1 VSLRSELEFKMVHSL
16 TLSSPSGRIYDQV
29 PAKSPSPLLLQL
41 ESFAAPANRPAITCV
56 AAGSA
61 SQIAAVDARG
71 TVFLC
76 DLEQNRYRKVAT
88 ACSPAQAMVWLPL
101 EGGAVAIAVGK
112 EAKVY
117 QLNGQLLATLRGHK
131 DKVDRLDV
139 NPLRKWVL
147 TQSVDTLI
155 VWEIA
160 TWKRIRTLNTEASKY
175 TWCSFTPDCQSLI
188 VNLRDGSL
196 YQLGLGK
203 FGMEKQYRGGGS
215 VALPCCSLQMTEMYA
230 VTDQN
235 VLIWDVKRPQSPHFA
250 LALPAGISKVV
261 QAVLIDEAKMALLAD
276 NGIVYVI
283 DLKTDQ
289 TLGELRG
296 EKCTIGSI
304 SLAPRRCL
312 VYTGSDGLA
321 RVVDFHLQ
329 LQLFAKR
336 IAGHIPLLRT
346 TFDLPEALSDP
357 AQAESAVSSSDH
369 SLMVLRKEGIDFNNV
384 STSTK
389 STDSN
394 PPCQHTLFQDLFKR
408 AGIDPEESKLQHCK
422 LRQLLQHYG
431 EYPGQYRGFIWR
443 FLLQLPNNKA
453 AFEGLYSKGMH
464 PALAALHNTAG
475 DWSGQ
480 MYAKVERVLS
490 ALAYW
495 SPIFGEAEFVPG
507 LLVPLASTCRGDDL
521 SLFETAITLFQQ
533 WFQHWLEFYPTPP
546 LNYLQSIH
554 NLVQFHSP
562 KLHQH
567 LQSLHCAPKAYIWP
581 ALRHLYVGFL
591 GLEGSVKLLDFLFTD
606 WDKPQLL
613 LFVAAAVV
621 IKQENRLLKMR
632 KASEIAAFFT
642 SPRTV
647 RLEKVLELAYVLFNE
662 TPNEVAIVG
671 FDQKVPISQGQYPL
685 FTGYPKFIVEERQGI
700 REQILAEEESMA
712 ASPASAAEV
721 TNQLAEYAEKQQ
733 KQQLKREQMT
743 QLEREWR
750 DLAQMEEQ
758 IRAQEKLAFDR
769 QTSLSKQ
776 QEIQAAEQRFTAEVA
791 KAANSRANELKQLEK
806 ELTRGAISDQY
817 GLETK
822 IADEAL
828 RAMEQRTM
836 QTITTAIAARTTEE
850 LNRKQDLLEAGYR
863 SQLDLKDQ
871 VTQAAWER
879 EDEAAR
885 LRADLHRAREQETA
899 ERKRLEET
907 EAAVENAQRLK
918 TVEHELKL
926 LEVAE
931 ERRLREIAEEELDR
945 GQAALSLLDQKRT
958 LLSTEE
964 HHHFSDLKRREAFHE
979 KKLLQEQQ
987 NQLQSITLS
996 HRKDLQSQQ
1005 EELDR
1010 LERDKARKEA
1020 EGRLIELRK
1029 QSEQRALQGER
1040 QFQQEVL
1047 GLDAEAKRKRQ
1058 ENLARLFEKKE
1069 EEEQLYFQRVLQNEK
1084 LGLARKTQVAE
1095 AAREEQ
1101 LRKLEEQRAR
1111 TLRAQEELASAHR
1124 SRLDQEAEFI
1134 RQREMPMDRPVDLS
1148 QKQSSVHSS
1157 LSSQAPREVSRRAVT
1172 FHSDF
1177 PSPDYTN
1184 GVSREYL
1191 DRHSSECSCS
1201 CESESG
1207 ASTPPL
1213 PTRSVREDQ
1222 YSEELSEGSELV
1234 LSGSSYSSYHSRR

>member
-1 VSLRSELEFKMVHSL
+1 MSLEFKMVHSL
-16 TLSSPSGRIYDQV
+16 TLCSPSGRMYDQGLPKC
-29 PAKSPSPLLLQL
+29 PASPLLLQF
-41 ESFAAPANRPAITCV
+41 ESFASAGSRPAITCV
-56 AAGSA
+56 AACSA
-61 SQIAAVDARG
+61 SQTAAVDAKG

-88 ACSPAQAMVWLPL
+88 ACSPAQTITGLPL

-112 EAKVY
+112 ETKVY

-131 DKVDRLDV
+131 DRVDRLDV
-139 NPLRKWVL
+139 NPLRKWL
-147 TQSVDTLI
+147 LSQSVDTLI
-155 VWEIA
+155 LWEIT

-175 TWCSFTPDCQSLI
+175 SFCLFTPDCQSLI

-203 FGMEKQYRGGGS
+203 FSLEKQFRGGGAVS
-215 VALPCCSLQMTEMYA
+215 LACCSLQMTEMYGITA
-230 VTDQN
+230 SN
-235 VLIWDVKRPQSPHFA
+235 VLIWDMKSPRSPHFA
-250 LALPAGISKVV
+250 LDLPAGVSKVT
-261 QAVLIDEAKMALLAD
+261 QAVLIDEGKMALLAD

-283 DLKTDQ
+283 DLKADQ
-289 TLGELRG
+289 TIGELRG
-296 EKCTIGSI
+296 DNCTISSF
-304 SLAPRRCL
+304 SLAQRRL
-312 VYTGSDGLA
+312 IYTGSDGLA
-321 RVVDFHLQ
+321 RIVDLRLQ

-336 IAGHIPLLRT
+336 VASHSALLRT
-346 TFDLPEALSDP
+346 TFPLPEALSDP
-357 AQAESAVSSSDH
+357 QNANSAVSSSDN
-369 SLMVLRKEGIDFNNV
+369 SLIVLRKEGVDFNNV
-384 STSTK
+384 SISTK
-389 STDSN
+389 MSDSDPN
-394 PPCQHTLFQDLFKR
+394 CQHTLFQGLFKR
-408 AGIDPEESKLQHCK
+408 AGIAPEESKLQHCK

-443 FLLQLPNNKA
+443 FLLQLPNNRA
-453 AFEGLYSKGMH
+453 AFEGLYSQGMH
-464 PALAALHNTAG
+464 PALAALHRTVG
-475 DWSGQ
+475 DWSAQ
-480 MYAKVERVLS
+480 MYGKVERVVS

-507 LLVPLASTCRGDDL
+507 LLVSLASVYRGDDL
-521 SLFETAITLFQQ
+521 SLFETAIALFQQ
-533 WFQHWLEFYPTPP
+533 WFQHWLLFYPTPP
-546 LNYLQSIH
+546 LNYLQSVH
-554 NLVQFHSP
+554 NLVQFHRP

-591 GLEGSVKLLDFLFTD
+591 GLEGTIRLLDFLFTD

-613 LFVAAAVV
+613 LFVAAALV

-632 KASEIAAFFT
+632 KAGEIAAFFT
-642 SPRTV
+642 SPRSIK
-647 RLEKVLELAYVLFNE
+647 LEKILELAFVLFNE
-662 TPNEVAIVG
+662 TPSEVAIVG
-671 FDQKVPISQGQYPL
+671 FDQKLPIPQGQYPL

-700 REQILAEEESMA
+700 REEILAEEEKMA
-712 ASPASAAEV
+712 ASPASAAEI

-733 KQQLKREQMT
+733 KYQLKREQMT

-769 QTSLSKQ
+769 QTSAQKQ

-791 KAANSRANELKQLEK
+791 KTANSRANELKQLEK

-828 RAMEQRTM
+828 RAMEQRTL
-836 QTITTAIAARTTEE
+836 QTIHTAIAARTAEE
-850 LNRKQDLLEAGYR
+850 LRRKQDLAQLAYR
-863 SQLDLKDQ
+863 SQLELKDQ

-885 LRADLHRAREQETA
+885 LRADLQRAREGETA
-899 ERKRLEET
+899 QRKRLEEV
-907 EAAVENAQRLK
+907 EASVENAQRLK
-918 TVEHELKL
+918 TLEHELKL
-926 LEVAE
+926 MEVAQ
-931 ERRLREIAEEELDR
+931 ERRLREIAEEELER

-964 HHHFSDLKRREAFHE
+964 NHHFADLKRREAFHE

-1005 EELDR
+1005 DELDR
-1010 LERDKARKEA
+1010 LEREKSRKEA

-1047 GLDAEAKRKRQ
+1047 SLDAEAKRKKQ
-1058 ENLARLFEKKE
+1058 ENLAKLFEKKE

-1084 LGLARKTQVAE
+1084 LGLARKSHVEE

-1101 LRKLEEQRAR
+1101 MRKLEEQRAR
-1111 TLRAQEELASAHR
+1111 TLRAQEELATAHR
-1124 SRLDQEAEFI
+1124 ARLAQEAEFAQ
-1134 RQREMPMDRPVDLS
+1134 QREVPLFRPAETRE
-1148 QKQSSVHSS
+1148 KQSSVHSS
-1157 LSSQAPREVSRRAVT
+1157 LSSQPPPEPSRRAVT

-1184 GVSREYL
+1184 GLSRDYSE
-1191 DRHSSECSCS
+1191 RQSNECSCS

-1222 YSEELSEGSELV
+1222 YSEGLSEGSELV
-1234 LSGSSYSSYHSRR
+1234 LSQSGSSYSSYDSRR